1 MRKNRRKIKVSPYRD
16 VKYYKCPYCDYSSV
30 LFKDMVI
37 HLQHVHMKEEQY
49 FFEIIRKSDKIE
61 VKKIIVGGIIC

>member
-1 MRKNRRKIKVSPYRD
+1 MKKNRRKIKVSPYRD
-16 VKYYKCPYCDYSSV
+16 VKYYKCPYCNFATAS
-30 LFKDMVI
+30 FREMTE
-37 HLQHVHMKEEQY
+37 HLHFVHNGEEQY